1 MNEELPVAA
10 AMITRSRRRH
20 PSFVWLLPLVALAIG
35 LWLVVQGIVNKGPI
49 ITVSFSSAEGLEAG
63 KTKIRYKNI
72 DIGSVTSLELSS
84 DRKTVIVTAEL
95 RKSDADILVSDSR
108 FFVVKPRISGGSV
121 SGLSTLLSGAYI
133 GVDAGSSKVKA
144 RTFRGLETPP
154 LITSDSSGRE
164 FVLHGDQLG
173 SLDVGSPVYFRRV
186 KVGHVT
192 QTALDPGGAGVT
204 LRVFVDSPA
213 DVYVTETTRFWQA
226 SGIDMSLDANG
237 FRVSTQSFAAMLE
250 GGLAFEDKPA
260 AGALPERAAPEAR
273 FTLFADR
280 EQAMRPADT
289 EVSSYLMYFNESL
302 RGLSPGAP
310 VDLRGIVIG
319 EVKSLDVEYAKDGQ
333 SLRFP
338 VEINI
343 FPSRLRSRLRA
354 NQPALPLDDAAQRR
368 LIDHLFSTGMRAQ
381 LKTGNLLTGQLFVA
395 LDYFPGAKPAAV
407 DWNASPPV
415 MPTVNGSLSELQE
428 SVGRIVRKIDQLP
441 LEKMSGQL
449 VVALDSLNKTLE
461 GTQGL
466 VRHLDG
472 NVLPEAAATMQEARA
487 ALTKAKEVLDSDSTV
502 QQDLDEA
509 LTQVGK
515 AARSLATLTD
525 MLERHPNSLIFGNK
539 DGKK

>member
-1 MNEELPVAA
+1 MDEHLPPAA
-10 AMITRSRRRH
+10 TMTAHSRRRR
-20 PSFVWLLPLVALAIG
+20 PSLVWIFPLVALAIG

-49 ITVSFSSAEGLEAG
+49 VTISFSSAEGLEAG
-63 KTKIRYKNI
+63 KTRIRYKDI

-95 RKSDADILVSDSR
+95 RKSVTDILVSDSR

-121 SGLSTLLSGAYI
+121 SGLGTLLSGSYI

-173 SLDVGSPVYFRRV
+173 SLDVGSPVYFRRI

-192 QTALDPGGAGVT
+192 QYALDPGGAGVT

-213 DVYVTETTRFWQA
+213 DVYVTETARFWQA
-226 SGIDMSLDANG
+226 SGIDMALDANG

-250 GGLAFEDKPA
+250 GGLAFEDKPE
-260 AGALPERAAPEAR
+260 AGALPQRATAETR

-289 EVSSYLMYFNESL
+289 DVRTYLMYFNESL

-310 VDLRGIVIG
+310 VDLRGIAIG
-319 EVKSLDVEYAKDGQ
+319 EVKSLEVEYAEDGQ

-338 VEINI
+338 VEVNI
-343 FPSRLRSRLRA
+343 FPSRLRSRMRA
-354 NQPALPLDDAAQRR
+354 NRPALPLDDAAQRR
-368 LIDHLFSTGMRAQ
+368 LIDRLFASGMRAQ

-395 LDYFPGAKPAAV
+395 LDYFPGAKPASV
-407 DWNASPPV
+407 DWNESPPV
-415 MPTVNGSLSELQE
+415 MPTVNGSLSELQD

-461 GTQGL
+461 GAQGL
-466 VRHLDG
+466 VKHLDG
-472 NVLPEAAATMQEARA
+472 NVLPEAAQTMQEARA
-487 ALTKAKEVLDSDSTV
+487 AVTKAKEVLDSDSAV
-502 QQDLDEA
+502 QQDLDDA
-509 LTQVGK
+509 LRQVGK

-525 MLERHPNSLIFGNK
+525 MLERHPDSLIFGNK

>member
-1 MNEELPVAA
+1 MNEHPPGTATMTA
-10 AMITRSRRRH
+10 HSRRRH
-20 PSFVWLLPLVALAIG
+20 PSFIWILPLVALAIG

-49 ITVSFSSAEGLEAG
+49 VTISFSSAEGLEAG
-63 KTKIRYKNI
+63 KTKIRYKDI
-72 DIGSVTSLELSS
+72 DIGSVTSLELSA

-95 RKSDADILVSDSR
+95 RKSVTDILVSDSR

-121 SGLSTLLSGAYI
+121 SGLGTLLSGAYI
-133 GVDAGSSKVKA
+133 GVDAGSSQVRA
-144 RTFRGLETPP
+144 RAFRGLETPP

-173 SLDVGSPVYFRRV
+173 SLDVGSPVYFRRI

-192 QTALDPGGAGVT
+192 QYALDPGGAGVT

-226 SGIDMSLDANG
+226 SGIDMALDANG

-260 AGALPERAAPEAR
+260 TGALPRRAAAETR
-273 FTLFADR
+273 FTLFTDR

-289 EVSSYLMYFNESL
+289 DVRTYLMYFNESL

-319 EVKSLDVEYAKDGQ
+319 EVKSLDVEYGEDGR

-338 VEINI
+338 VEITI
-343 FPSRLRSRLRA
+343 FPSRLRSRMRA
-354 NQPALPLDDAAQRR
+354 NHPAPTLDDAAERR
-368 LIDHLFSTGMRAQ
+368 LIDHLFASGMRAQ

-395 LDYFPGAKPAAV
+395 LDYFSGAKPASV
-407 DWNASPPV
+407 DWNESPPV
-415 MPTVNGSLSELQE
+415 MPTVNGSLSELQD
-428 SVGRIVRKIDQLP
+428 SVGRIVKKIDQLP

-472 NVLPEAAATMQEARA
+472 DVLPEAAHTMQEARA
-487 ALTKAKEVLDSDSTV
+487 AASKAKEVLDSDSAV
-502 QQDLDEA
+502 QQDLDDA
-509 LTQVGK
+509 LRQVGK

-525 MLERHPNSLIFGNK
+525 MLERHPDSLIFGNK
-539 DGKK
+539 DGRK